1 MSSPTP
7 FNRPALTEALDAWKQ
22 LLTARGFATDTRWL
36 FEENL
41 CFEKSR
47 VPQGGSGYHLGFQTR
62 FTPPPEDALDIA
74 FDHFCETDKRIVFYR
89 LGQSTGKS
97 LCVLLSDPWFETK
110 SEADGF
116 LRRDEWRV
124 SFHPGQKDEIE
135 EIADLGRWLRRV
147 KHGRAFH
154 DLDFSMTLAAIDEIK
169 IHGRVLMPYE
179 RFASTMLNRLRR
191 FLGQPA

>member
-1 MSSPTP
+1 MSSPTS
-7 FNRPALTEALDAWKQ
+7 FNRPDLNQALDVWKQ
-22 LLTARGFATDTRWL
+22 LLAAKGLNADLRWI

-41 CFEKSR
+41 CFEKSSAEK
-47 VPQGGSGYHLGFQTR
+47 GGFHVGFQTK
-62 FTPPPEDALDIA
+62 FSPPPEDGLDIA

-89 LGQSTGKS
+89 LGENSGKS
-97 LCVLLSDPWFETK
+97 ICVLLCDSWFENK
-110 SEADGF
+110 GEADGF
-116 LRRDEWRV
+116 LPRDEWRV

-135 EIADLGRWLRRV
+135 EITDLGRWLRRV

-169 IHGRVLMPYE
+169 THGRVLMPYE
-179 RFASTMLNRLRR
+179 RFAATMLTRLRR

>member
-1 MSSPTP
+1 MSLPTSL
-7 FNRPALTEALDAWKQ
+7 NRPTLNEALDAWKQ
-22 LLTARGFATDTRWL
+22 VLTARGHGTEMRWI

-47 VPQGGSGYHLGFQTR
+47 NEQGGFHLGFQTK
-62 FTPPPEDALDIA
+62 FSPPSGDALDIA

-89 LGQSTGKS
+89 LGDNLGKS
-97 LCVLLSDPWFETK
+97 ICVLLCDSWFETK
-110 SEADGF
+110 GEAEGF

-124 SFHPGQKDEIE
+124 SFHPGQADEIE
-135 EIADLGRWLRRV
+135 EITELGRWLRRV

-169 IHGRVLMPYE
+169 THGRVLMPYE

>member
-1 MSSPTP
+1 MSSPTS
-7 FNRPALTEALDAWKQ
+7 FNRPTLNQALDVWKQ
-22 LLTARGFATDTRWL
+22 LLGTKGLGTDLCWV

-47 VPQGGSGYHLGFQTR
+47 AAQGGLHLGYQTK

-74 FDHFCETDKRIVFYR
+74 FEHFRETDRRIVLYR
-89 LGQSTGKS
+89 LGDHLGKS
-97 LCVLLSDPWFETK
+97 ICVLLCDPWFEGK
-110 SEADGF
+110 GEADGF

-135 EIADLGRWLRRV
+135 EITDLGRWLRRV

-154 DLDFSMTLAAIDEIK
+154 DLDFCMTLAAIDEIK
-169 IHGRVLMPYE
+169 VHGRVLLPYE

>member
-22 LLTARGFATDTRWL
+22 LLAARGFATELRWI

-47 VPQGGSGYHLGFQTR
+47 ADKGGFHLGFQTK

-74 FDHFCETDKRIVFYR
+74 FDHFCEADKRIVLYR
-89 LGQSTGKS
+89 LGENAGKS
-97 LCVLLSDPWFETK
+97 ICVLLSDPWFENK
-110 SEADGF
+110 GEADGF

-124 SFHPGQKDEIE
+124 SFHPGPKDEIE

-147 KHGRAFH
+147 KHGRVFH

>member
-1 MSSPTP
+1 MSSPTS
-7 FNRPALTEALDAWKQ
+7 FNRPTLNKALDAWKQ
-22 LLTARGFATDTRWL
+22 LLAARGLSSDLRWI

-41 CFEKSR
+41 CFEKSSAT
-47 VPQGGSGYHLGFQTR
+47 PGGFHLGFQTK
-62 FTPPPEDALDIA
+62 FSPPPEDALDTA
-74 FDHFCETDKRIVFYR
+74 FEHFSETDKRMVFFR
-89 LGQSTGKS
+89 LGHNLGKS
-97 LCVLLSDPWFETK
+97 ICVLLCDPWFENK
-110 SEADGF
+110 GEADGF

-124 SFHPGQKDEIE
+124 SFHPGPADEIE
-135 EIADLGRWLRRV
+135 EITDLGRWLRRV

-169 IHGRVLMPYE
+169 THGRVLMPYE

>member
-1 MSSPTP
+1 MSLPTS
-7 FNRPALTEALDAWKQ
+7 FNRPTLNEALDAWKQ
-22 LLTARGFATDTRWL
+22 LLATRGLGTEMRWI

-47 VPQGGSGYHLGFQTR
+47 AAQGGFHLGFQTK
-62 FTPPPEDALDIA
+62 FTPPPEDARDIA

-89 LGQSTGKS
+89 LGENLGKS
-97 LCVLLSDPWFETK
+97 ICVLLCDPWFENK
-110 SEADGF
+110 GEADGF

-124 SFHPGQKDEIE
+124 SFHPGQSDEIE
-135 EIADLGRWLRRV
+135 EITDLGRWLRRV

>member
-1 MSSPTP
+1 MSSPTS
-7 FNRPALTEALDAWKQ
+7 FNRPALNEALDAWKP
-22 LLTARGFATDTRWL
+22 LLVARGLSTDLRWI

-41 CFEKSR
+41 CFERSR
-47 VPQGGSGYHLGFQTR
+47 AEKGDFHLGFQTK
-62 FTPPPEDALDIA
+62 FAPPPEDALDIA

-89 LGQSTGKS
+89 LGETLGKS
-97 LCVLLSDPWFETK
+97 ICVLLCDSWFETK
-110 SEADGF
+110 GEAEGF

-135 EIADLGRWLRRV
+135 EIVDLSRWLRRV

-169 IHGRVLMPYE
+169 THGRVLMPYE
-179 RFASTMLNRLRR
+179 RFASTMLGRLRR